1 MFEVAQAESSPSH
14 ERCAAVRGSKHSSAR
29 GSTGSTG
36 STGSVKA
43 AGDDSVGDLLA
54 FGPWASTGGAKPT
67 VA

>member
-29 GSTGSTG
+29 G